1 VRAELRRLRAVI
13 CDDDATVRRV
23 VAIMAEQAGFDVAGE
38 AGLALDALALVEM
51 TRPHVVVLD
60 LSMMGMGGTEVIA
73 PMKAAAPDT
82 AIIVYTAFDTM
93 ADLVAD
99 KGVFAVVRKAEPGKL
114 EDALRRVAGDRRFP
128 HAP

>member
-1 VRAELRRLRAVI
+1 
-13 CDDDATVRRV
+13 
-23 VAIMAEQAGFDVAGE
+23 
-38 AGLALDALALVEM
+38 M